1 MSNDENSPPPV
12 VLDNGTGYVKC
23 GFASAEESPPIVF
36 PSCVG
41 RRVVRFEE
49 ALYNSSLSSPQQN
62 GLVVVGQDCID
73 NRQNYEVSYPIKN
86 GIVTSWPD
94 MILVW
99 EHAIYDELKLTKE
112 EIGNRTI
119 LLTEAPQNPIK
130 NREKMVEIMFTHFGF
145 KGVFV
150 HVQAVLTLYSQGL
163 MTGLVLDSG
172 DGVSHVVPV
181 IDGFTKRQATKRLD
195 IAGRTV
201 TERLIELL
209 GRRGYAVGRTNDVD
223 SIREMKESVC
233 FVAKERKRW
242 LRLARETTACA
253 ESYELPDGRR
263 IKVESERFMAPEIMF
278 EPSLVG
284 VESVGVSE
292 LVFECVQECDMDSRM
307 TMYEN
312 IVLSGGSTTFPGFGE
327 RLKKDLV
334 DLYKERILKS
344 DPNANVAKSVNRVNV
359 ETPADRKYSVFV
371 GGSVLANIMKDNDKF
386 WVTRQEY
393 EKLGIT
399 KALRKCE
406 GTFHE

>member
-1 MSNDENSPPPV
+1 MSSNEPV

-23 GFASAEESPPIVF
+23 GFASSESPIVF

-41 RRVVRFEE
+41 RPVLRVEE
-49 ALYNSSLSSPQQN
+49 ALASNSSPHNEKRS
-62 GLVVVGQDCID
+62 VVGQECID
-73 NRQNYEVSYPIKN
+73 NRQNYEISYPIKN

-99 EHAIYDELKLTKE
+99 EHAIYEKLGLTKE
-112 EIGNRTI
+112 EIGNRMI

-130 NREKMVEIMFTHFGF
+130 NREKMVEIMFEHFGF

-150 HVQAVLTLYSQGL
+150 HVQAVLTLYAQGL
-163 MTGLVLDSG
+163 LTGLVLDSG

-209 GRRGYAVGRTNDVD
+209 GRRGYAVGRTSDVD

-233 FVAKERKRW
+233 FVAEERKRW

-253 ESYELPDGRR
+253 ELYELPDGRR
-263 IKVESERFMAPEIMF
+263 IKVENERFMAPEIMF

-284 VESVGVSE
+284 LESVGVSE

-334 DLYKERILKS
+334 DLYTDRILKG
-344 DPNANVAKSVNRVNV
+344 DPNRDVGKFANRVNV
-359 ETPADRKYSVFV
+359 ETPVDRKYSVFV
-371 GGSVLANIMKDNDKF
+371 GGSVLANIMKDNDTF
-386 WVTRQEY
+386 WVTKREY
-393 EKLGIT
+393 EELGIE
-399 KALRKCE
+399 KAMKKCE